1 MTDIAFYH
9 LQKWPLEKALPK
21 LLEKTLE
28 AGKRAVVMAGSAER
42 VQALNTL
49 LWTYGRDSW
58 LPHGTAREGNAEDQP
73 VWLTTDDDNPNGAAF
88 LFLTDGAASV
98 RVAGYGRC
106 FELFDGNDS
115 QAVDAARGR
124 WQAYKDAGHALTY
137 WQQTVRG
144 GWEEKG

>member
-21 LLEKTLE
+21 LLEKTLD

-42 VQALNTL
+42 LQALNTL
-49 LWTYGRDSW
+49 LWTYDRDSW

-73 VWLTTDDDNPNGAAF
+73 VWLTTDDENPN
-88 LFLTDGAASV
+88 GAASV
-98 RVAGYGRC
+98 RVAGYERC